1 MYSSNWDVRL
11 GLVFF
16 VNLGVGMEGGV
27 MHWFGRLT
35 CNWFEPNPFGL
46 KMTRICFAV
55 KKAVQDHLQIGTG

>member
-1 MYSSNWDVRL
+1 
-11 GLVFF
+11 
-16 VNLGVGMEGGV
+16 MEGGV